1 MSIKEL
7 SQKIK
12 GSLAAPWDR
21 LVEHEKDLWL
31 TLVVIVVA
39 IGGFGLGRLSMVPDS
54 KEPVRIEQVNL
65 DGTNGPATSMVVS
78 TEKSG
83 VISKQTPKVDLTASV
98 GNSTGEAKMTNT
110 SASTGIGK
118 VVASKNGTKYY
129 LPNCSSVKRIK
140 EENKIWFASIEEA
153 KQAGYSP
160 AANCLGI

>member
-12 GSLAAPWDR
+12 GSLAIGWNR

-31 TLVVIVVA
+31 TLVVIIVA
-39 IGGFGLGRLSMVPDS
+39 LGGFGLGRLSTVPDS

-65 DGTNGPATSMVVS
+65 DGANGPVTSMVVS

-83 VISKQTPKVDLTASV
+83 VISSQTPKVNLTASV
-98 GNSTGEAKMTNT
+98 GNATGETKVTNT
-110 SASTGIGK
+110 PAAVGK
-118 VVASKNGTKYY
+118 LVASKNGTKYY

-160 AANCLGI
+160 AANCPGI

>member
-12 GSLAAPWDR
+12 GSLAVCWDR
-21 LVEHEKDLWL
+21 VVEHEKDLWL
-31 TLVVIVVA
+31 TIMVILVAV
-39 IGGFGLGRLSMVPDS
+39 GGFGLGRLSTISDT
-54 KEPVRIEQVNL
+54 KEPVRIEQVDL
-65 DGTNGPATSMVVS
+65 DGTVGPVTNMVVS

-83 VISKQTPKVDLTASV
+83 VITNQNSKTNLTASV
-98 GNSTGEAKMTNT
+98 GYAKGESKVTNT
-110 SASTGIGK
+110 PVVVGK

-129 LPNCSSVKRIK
+129 LPNCPSVKRIK

-160 AANCLGI
+160 AANCPGL